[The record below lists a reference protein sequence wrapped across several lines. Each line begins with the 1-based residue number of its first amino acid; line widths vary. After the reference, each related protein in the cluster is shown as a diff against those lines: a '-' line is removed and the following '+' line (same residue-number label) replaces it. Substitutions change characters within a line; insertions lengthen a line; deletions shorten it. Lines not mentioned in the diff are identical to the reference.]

1 MSGMKKMSE
10 AMKATKFHLQ
20 PRFTTIYHPIREE
33 LGLSVNDYVIIDSIH
48 QLSHKPNH
56 PWCVQSKDAMSEFT
70 GLSRSTVFRAI
81 EEGLKKD
88 LLEKNERGDLRT
100 TEKWFTKVIIYKQ
113 KTTKS
118 HQ

>member
-1 MSGMKKMSE
+1 MKDIAK
-10 AMKATKFHLQ
+10 AMQGSKFHLQ

-48 QLSHKPNH
+48 QLSHKPDH
-56 PWCVQSKDAMSEFT
+56 PWCVQSKDAMGEFT

-81 EEGLKKD
+81 EEGLNKG

-100 TEKWFTKVIIYKQ
+100 THEWYTKVMVYKQ
-113 KTTKS
+113 KTSKS
-118 HQ
+118 HD